1 MLPPACL
8 VAHWSMVRGPL
19 LACENQNKPFF
30 IFISLLEP
38 HHQNHLDNYPAPHGY
53 EERYRNSWIPL
64 DLQALGGST
73 YMHLPGYYG
82 MIKRIDEAYGRL
94 IDALASLNLFESTNV
109 IFTSDHGNQFKT
121 RSSATAPIEGSA
133 ISRIRIMVCVGLL
146 LTNQAAILPAK
157 EVWCR
162 SSSMGSTDG
171 ESVAYMTKGIF
182 CNEDW
187 PQYLFGETYAR
198 LDRLPVSPRSSLAE
212 LFE

>member
-1 MLPPACL
+1 M
-8 VAHWSMVRGPL
+8 
-19 LACENQNKPFF
+19 
-30 IFISLLEP
+30 LEP

-121 RSSATAPIEGSA
+121 RNDEYKRTPHDSATHIPLVCTGGDFL
-133 ISRIRIMVCVGLL
+133 ISRTVRQL
-146 LTNQAAILPAK
+146 
-157 EVWCR
+157 
-162 SSSMGSTDG
+162 
-171 ESVAYMTKGIF
+171 
-182 CNEDW
+182 
-187 PQYLFGETYAR
+187 
-198 LDRLPVSPRSSLAE
+198 SLIHI
-212 LFE
+212 